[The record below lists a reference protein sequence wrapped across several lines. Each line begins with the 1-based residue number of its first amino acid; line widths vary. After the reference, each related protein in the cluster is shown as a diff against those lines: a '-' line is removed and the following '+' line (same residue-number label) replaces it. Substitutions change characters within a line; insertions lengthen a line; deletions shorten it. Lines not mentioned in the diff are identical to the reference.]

1 MATLTIELSDQA
13 RALAETRAR
22 EAGHATL
29 QAYVE
34 ALIQSDSGTDY
45 GAPADLDGGS
55 DEKLVEL
62 LDEAEATPFTEM
74 TQRDWDDLRTQVIA
88 SRSPAGV

>member
-1 MATLTIELSDQA
+1 MATLTMELSDKA

-22 EAGHATL
+22 ETGHATL

-34 ALIQSDSGTDY
+34 ALIQSDSGTNY

-55 DEKLVEL
+55 DEKLIEL

-74 TQRDWDDLRTQVIA
+74 TQRDWDDLRTKVIT
-88 SRSPAGV
+88 SCGPVGV